1 MQHLTVTDMFGNVL
15 PVTDLE
21 KAIAEESLG
30 AAMQENYHTEP
41 FAYVDG
47 LKRPIAEQA
56 GQRALMRDYHQDV
69 LDKLLVLK
77 LQQQHQLGFIAGCWG
92 HTFDAAQGM
101 QSIRLVACNAGKRLI
116 AAEMLVGNSWRS
128 LTTCELKALADTLS
142 AGKVLLDPLAHGLTV
157 TATLPAWAQAQAVS
171 KVA

>member
-21 KAIAEESLG
+21 KAIAEEALG
-30 AAMQENYHTEP
+30 AAMQETYYTEP
-41 FAYVDG
+41 FAYVEG

-56 GQRALMRDYHQDV
+56 GQRVLMSDYHQDL

-92 HTFDAAQGM
+92 HTFDAAKGM
-101 QSIRLVACNAGKRLI
+101 QSIRLVACNAGKRLF
-116 AAEMLVGNSWRS
+116 AAEMLIGSSWRS
-128 LTTCELKALADTLS
+128 LTSCEQKALADALTG
-142 AGKVLLDPLAHGLTV
+142 AKVLLDPLAHGLTV
-157 TATLPAWAQAQAVS
+157 TATLPAWAQARAVA